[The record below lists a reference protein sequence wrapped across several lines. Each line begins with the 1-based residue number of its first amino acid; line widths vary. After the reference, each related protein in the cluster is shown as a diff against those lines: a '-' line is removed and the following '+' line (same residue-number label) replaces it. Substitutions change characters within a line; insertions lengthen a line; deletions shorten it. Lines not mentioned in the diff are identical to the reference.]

1 MAPIQFKQ
9 ILFVGALCTG
19 SAFLTTACVDNSYD
33 LSEDLDLTMGL
44 GSNGLSVP
52 MGNVEKIYLKDILSV
67 DESVKLD
74 NANQYYLVEDGK
86 TDFKFT
92 IDKVTTKVDNPT
104 LRTDAGKPALP
115 FNTVCDYIRDLG
127 LPVGVSSVTVPNQS
141 YIFSGEAEGTEGIDF
156 SVTNISSDIKAIH
169 SVNFN
174 PLKVS
179 LKLEWFKSINALKF
193 DLDELRDVVIVLP
206 PILHVDKST
215 LSAEWTLDEST
226 NTLTSSSIVF
236 NSANNKEIVTFNID
250 QAMLKNCS
258 EIVNG
263 ELSISPEAL
272 NITMK
277 GKADFKNT
285 GSFTM
290 WSNDYMDVRLHI
302 TIGTP
307 GAYNKTNVVVT
318 SAKGIFDPVI
328 DPAVESI
335 DIASELPDFL
345 QDDEVRVNVSNPT
358 LKFYVHSKNE
368 NDVQIP
374 ADVDFYATLHS
385 IKDGADQVEPVNFPK
400 YTRLHKN
407 TSNVIYFYQDAAAGP
422 YDPNGLE
429 TDADGKK
436 VQKQQVSNISS
447 LINMLPDRIEVDLGA
462 NGADKHIF
470 VTQEEN
476 EVVLGQQYSQAV
488 DYTIYVP
495 FEFKN
500 GVTIVYTDE
509 ADDMNKDLKDYA
521 ADGLQ
526 ISAVAENTIPLDLE
540 ATILAYDVNGN
551 LIPGIVFD
559 KVDVKAGGG
568 TDASA
573 VTTNLV
579 IDATLTDRE
588 LLRKL
593 DKLEFKINADSEATS
608 TATHKLVS
616 TQYVQLKDVKLKLV
630 GQIVAD
636 FNDN

>member
-1 MAPIQFKQ
+1 MAPIQIKQ
-9 ILFVGALCTG
+9 FLFVGALCAG

-52 MGNVEKIYLKDILSV
+52 MGNVEKIYLNDILSV

-74 NANQYYLVEDGK
+74 AANQYYLVEDGT

-92 IDKVTTKVDNPT
+92 IDEVTTKVDNPT
-104 LRTDAGKPALP
+104 LSTDAGKPALP
-115 FNTVCDYIRDLG
+115 FNTVCDILG
-127 LPVGVSSVTVPNQS
+127 AAGVSSITLPATSQ
-141 YIFSGEAEGTEGIDF
+141 IFSGEAEGTQGIDF

-169 SVNFN
+169 SVNFQ
-174 PLKVS
+174 PMRVS
-179 LKLEWFKSINALKF
+179 LKLEWFKSNNTLKF
-193 DLDELRDVVIVLP
+193 DLDKLRDVVIVLP
-206 PILHVDKST
+206 PILHVDKSS
-215 LSAEWTLDEST
+215 LSAGWTLDENT
-226 NTLTSSSIVF
+226 NTLTNSSISF

-250 QAMLKNCS
+250 QAQLKGHS
-258 EIVNG
+258 EIKNG
-263 ELSISPEAL
+263 ELTINPEVL

-277 GKADFKNT
+277 GKADFKNS

-290 WSNDYMDVRLHI
+290 NSNDYMDVRLHI
-302 TIGTP
+302 TVGTP
-307 GAYNKTNVVVT
+307 NPDDNNKTNVVVT
-318 SAKGIFDPVI
+318 RAKGVFDPVI
-328 DPAVESI
+328 NPAVESI

-345 QDDEVRVNVSNPT
+345 QDPEVRVNVSNPT
-358 LKFYVHSKNE
+358 LKFNVYSTNS
-368 NDVQIP
+368 VQIP

-385 IKDGADQVEPVNFPK
+385 IKDGADRVEPVEFPK

-429 TDADGKK
+429 TDAAGKK
-436 VQKQQVSNISS
+436 VQTKQVSNISS
-447 LINMLPDRIEVDLGA
+447 LISVLPDRIEVDLGA
-462 NGADKHIF
+462 NGADKHIR
-470 VTQEEN
+470 VAQEEN
-476 EVVLGQQYSQAV
+476 EVVLGQEYNQAV

-526 ISAVAENTIPLDLE
+526 ISAVAENTIPLDLK
-540 ATILAYDVNGN
+540 ATISAYDVNN
-551 LIPGIVFD
+551 DLIPGIVFD
-559 KVDVKAGGG
+559 EVDVKAGGG

-579 IDATLTDRE
+579 INATLTDRE

-593 DKLEFKINADSEATS
+593 DKLEFKINAASEATAN
-608 TATHKLVS
+608 ATHKLVS

>member
-1 MAPIQFKQ
+1 MAPIQIKQ
-9 ILFVGALCTG
+9 FLFVGALCAG

-52 MGNVEKIYLKDILSV
+52 MGNVEKIYLSDILSV

-74 NANQYYLVEDGK
+74 AANQYYLVEDG
-86 TDFKFT
+86 TTNFDFT

-104 LRTDAGKPALP
+104 LRTDPGKPALP
-115 FNTVCDYIRDLG
+115 FNTVCEILG
-127 LPVGVSSVTVPNQS
+127 AAGVSSITLPAVSQV
-141 YIFSGEAEGTEGIDF
+141 FSGEAEGTESMDF
-156 SVTNISSDIKAIH
+156 SVTDISSDIKAIH
-169 SVNFN
+169 SVSFT

-179 LKLEWFKSINALKF
+179 LNLEWFKSNAALKF
-193 DLDELRDVVIVLP
+193 DLKELKEVEITLP
-206 PILHVDKST
+206 SILHVVEGSV
-215 LSAEWTLDEST
+215 SEGWTLAEGNKLVAQS
-226 NTLTSSSIVF
+226 VAF
-236 NSANNKEIVTFNID
+236 NGANMKNIVTFEID
-250 QAMLKNCS
+250 QAQLKDCS
-258 EIVNG
+258 TIENG

-272 NITMK
+272 HITMK
-277 GKADFKNT
+277 GKADFVNT

-290 WSNDYMDVRLHI
+290 TSNDYMDVRLYI
-302 TIGTP
+302 KVGTP
-307 GAYNKTNVVVT
+307 GANNKTNVVVT
-318 SAKGIFDPVI
+318 RAKGVFDPLI
-328 DPAVESI
+328 NPDVESI

-345 QDDEVRVNVSNPT
+345 QDPEVRVNVSNPT
-358 LKFYVHSKNE
+358 LKFNVYPKN
-368 NDVQIP
+368 NVQIP

-385 IKDGADQVEPVNFPK
+385 IKDGQDQVSPVEFPK
-400 YTRLHKN
+400 YTRLYKN
-407 TSNVIYFYQDAAAGP
+407 TSNVIYFHQDAAP
-422 YDPNGLE
+422 YDPTGLE
-429 TDADGKK
+429 TDAPGKK
-436 VQKQQVSNISS
+436 VQTKKVDNISS
-447 LINMLPDRIEVDLGA
+447 LINVLPDRIEVDLGA
-462 NGADKHIF
+462 NGADKHIR
-470 VTQEEN
+470 VVGEN

-526 ISAVAENTIPLDLE
+526 ISAVAENTIPLDLK

-559 KVDVKAGGG
+559 EVDVKAGGG
-568 TDASA
+568 TDATA

-579 IDATLTDRE
+579 IDATLTDPN
-588 LLRKL
+588 LLKKL
-593 DKLEFKINADSEATS
+593 DKLEFKINAASEATS
-608 TATHKLVS
+608 NATHKLVS
-616 TQYVQLKDVKLKLV
+616 TQYVQLKNVKLKLV

>member
-1 MAPIQFKQ
+1 MAPIQIKQ
-9 ILFVGALCTG
+9 FLFVGALCAG

-52 MGNVEKIYLKDILSV
+52 MGNVEKIYLNDILSV

-74 NANQYYLVEDGK
+74 AANQYYLVEDG
-86 TDFKFT
+86 TTNFDFT
-92 IDKVTTKVDNPT
+92 IDNVTTKVDNPT

-115 FNTVCDYIRDLG
+115 FNTVCEILHAA
-127 LPVGVSSVTVPNQS
+127 GVSSIPVPADK
-141 YIFSGEAEGTEGIDF
+141 IFSGEAEGTESMDF
-156 SVTNISSDIKAIH
+156 SVSDISSDIKAIH
-169 SVNFN
+169 SVSFT

-179 LKLEWFKSINALKF
+179 LNLEWFKSNAALKF
-193 DLDELRDVVIVLP
+193 DLKELKKVEITLP
-206 PILHVDKST
+206 PILHVVEGSV
-215 LSAEWTLDEST
+215 SEGWTLAKGNKLVAQS
-226 NTLTSSSIVF
+226 VAF
-236 NSANNKEIVTFNID
+236 NGANMKEIVSFMID
-250 QAMLKNCS
+250 QTQLKDRS
-258 EIVNG
+258 EIKNG
-263 ELSISPEAL
+263 ELTIYPENL
-272 NITMK
+272 HITMK
-277 GKADFKNT
+277 GGADFVST

-290 WSNDYMDVRLHI
+290 TSNDYMDVRLYI
-302 TIGTP
+302 KVGTP
-307 GAYNKTNVVVT
+307 GANNKTNVYVT
-318 SAKGIFDPVI
+318 RAKGVFDPLI
-328 DPAVESI
+328 NPDVESI

-345 QDDEVRVNVSNPT
+345 QDPEVRVNVSNPT
-358 LKFYVHSKNE
+358 LKFNVYPKN
-368 NDVQIP
+368 NVQIP

-385 IKDGADQVEPVNFPK
+385 IKDGQDQVSPVEFPK
-400 YTRLHKN
+400 YTRLYKN

-429 TDADGKK
+429 TDAADKK
-436 VQKQQVSNISS
+436 VQTKQVSNISS
-447 LINMLPDRIEVDLGA
+447 LISVLPDRIEVDLGA

-521 ADGLQ
+521 ADGIQ
-526 ISAVAENTIPLDLE
+526 ISAEAENTIPLDLK
-540 ATILAYDVNGN
+540 ATISAYDMYDN
-551 LIPGIVFD
+551 LIPGIQFEE
-559 KVDVKAGGG
+559 VDVKAGGG
-568 TDASA
+568 TDATA
-573 VTTNLV
+573 VTTALT
-579 IDATLTDRE
+579 IKATLTDPN
-588 LLRKL
+588 LLKKL
-593 DKLEFKINADSEATS
+593 DKLEFKINAASEATS
-608 TATHKLVS
+608 TAAHKLVS